1 MGIKDV
7 YQINIELMR
16 MLDRAQIYFRAEEYL
31 KALGITVEAM
41 DNLKKVS
48 DIIISNIDYFE
59 GITPEMIIDMLGGIV
74 EAQKNRDYILLADL
88 FEMQIIPFLGAVQ
101 ETIIK
106 KEDPVLFDSES
117 YIKNK
122 ELIKVK
128 LQESLEWQEIDGD
141 NTELRIINQNAV
153 LDEDIVPE
161 RLLRD
166 GYRIEFTTSGLMTLA
181 VRGPNDESIYMHTNH
196 RITQEAFLLA
206 DRWYNPSTETYVIY
220 GLGMGYHIR
229 ELLRLADLARIEIY
243 ESEKCVT
250 PILKKYETAPKR
262 PWYSFAIF
270 GDKVKYVIY
279 IPMDSKLELNQYKET
294 MYN

>member
-117 YIKNK
+117 YIKTPTD
-122 ELIKVK
+122 IY
-128 LQESLEWQEIDGD
+128 SLGQ
-141 NTELRIINQNAV
+141 
-153 LDEDIVPE
+153 
-161 RLLRD
+161 
-166 GYRIEFTTSGLMTLA
+166 GL
-181 VRGPNDESIYMHTNH
+181 
-196 RITQEAFLLA
+196 
-206 DRWYNPSTETYVIY
+206 W
-220 GLGMGYHIR
+220 LGGMS
-229 ELLRLADLARIEIY
+229 L
-243 ESEKCVT
+243 
-250 PILKKYETAPKR
+250 
-262 PWYSFAIF
+262 
-270 GDKVKYVIY
+270 
-279 IPMDSKLELNQYKET
+279 
-294 MYN
+294 